1 MRNYQGYPG
10 INYDVAK
17 NVIEISEQINEE
29 KNNPEPDVEKIQ
41 KLVYRQ
47 LMAGLTMNVG
57 QYRNYKLY

>member
-10 INYDVAK
+10 INSDVAK

-41 KLVYRQ
+41 KLIYRQ
-47 LMAGLTMNVG
+47 FMAGLTMNVG